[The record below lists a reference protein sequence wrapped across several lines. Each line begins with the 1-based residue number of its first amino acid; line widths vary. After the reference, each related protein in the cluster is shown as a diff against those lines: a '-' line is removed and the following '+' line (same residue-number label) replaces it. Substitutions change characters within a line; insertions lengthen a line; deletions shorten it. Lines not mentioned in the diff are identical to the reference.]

1 MEKKIVSKKRFI
13 FSIII
18 SLLIWDLI
26 VSLLGQLIISLVS
39 KFTDNNIL
47 TSFVSYIVWIFKS
60 ILIISLCYLN
70 NKKKRVAKY
79 ELEKTKIN
87 ILIIFY
93 ILLIGLSITDITE
106 GIILNPIIWIPLVII
121 HMLLIAIVNDIMF
134 RRCISNEER

>member
-47 TSFVSYIVWIFKS
+47 TSFVSYAVWIFKS

-121 HMLLIAIVNDIMF
+121 HMFLIALFNDIMF
-134 RRCISNEER
+134 RRCIYYEKK

>member
-47 TSFVSYIVWIFKS
+47 TSFVSYTVWIFKS

>member
-47 TSFVSYIVWIFKS
+47 TSFVSYTVWILKS
-60 ILIISLCYLN
+60 VLIISLCYLN

-121 HMLLIAIVNDIMF
+121 HMFLIALFNDIMF
-134 RRCISNEER
+134 RRCIYYEKK